1 MRTERYALRIGNLVT
16 RRLFQIK
23 KRNLNI
29 STTLTKERKKSLVK
43 KLSTPTL
50 LMLKLL
56 KKVAG
61 KQYLTERKLLFTT
74 LADC

>member
-1 MRTERYALRIGNLVT
+1 MRTERYALQIGNLVT

-23 KRNLNI
+23 KRNLNS